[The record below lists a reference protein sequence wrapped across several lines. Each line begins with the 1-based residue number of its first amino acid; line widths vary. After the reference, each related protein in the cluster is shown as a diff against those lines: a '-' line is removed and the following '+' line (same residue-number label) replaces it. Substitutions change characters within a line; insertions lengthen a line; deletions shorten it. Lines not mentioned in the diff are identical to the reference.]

1 MCPPINNN
9 SEAQVQPQVNQA
21 GIEQFPT
28 HSIMYLCNKEMRKN
42 HQLTSINHETKASKM
57 Y

>member
-1 MCPPINNN
+1 MCPPISNN